1 MVPFLKDGFE
11 KKLDSTYLSFLPED
25 SFAYDLKM
33 NEGVGSTFT
42 ELIKSEDRGQVSVNI
57 IQPGITKGNHWHQ
70 SKNEKFIVVS
80 GSGIIRLRRLDSEVV
95 LEYLVSSDQIRA
107 VDIPPGYTHNITNL
121 GEDDLVTVM
130 WANEPFDPENP
141 DTYYLEV

>member
-1 MVPFLKDGFE
+1 
-11 KKLDSTYLSFLPED
+11 
-25 SFAYDLKM
+25 M

-121 GEDDLVTVM
+121 GEDNLVTVM